1 MTEEPQGRELLEVRD
16 LTVRHG
22 QLVALHEVS
31 VSVRTGEV
39 VAIVGANGAGKSTL
53 LRTIA
58 GLHKPTQG
66 SVSFGAVDITD
77 YPPDQ
82 RVRAG
87 LVLVPEGRRLFAS
100 LSVEE
105 NLLTGCYLKRGG
117 AWDLARVF
125 DLFPWMAERRRQP
138 ASQLSG
144 GQQQA
149 VALSR
154 ALLTNPRALLLDEPS
169 LGLSPVALQRI
180 YSVLPELVGSGIGVL
195 LVEQDVRRV
204 LRVADRLKCL
214 LEGREALEGVPGG
227 LEIEEIEAAYFGIS
241 ERAVTSA

>member
-1 MTEEPQGRELLEVRD
+1 MIPEPQARELLEVRD

-31 VSVRTGEV
+31 VSVRMGEV

-58 GLHKPTQG
+58 GLHKPTRG
-66 SVSFGAVDITD
+66 SVRFAGVEITD

-87 LVLVPEGRRLFAS
+87 LVLVPEGRRLFSS

-105 NLLTGCYLKRGG
+105 NLLTGCYTGRGG
-117 AWDLARVF
+117 AWDMGRVF
-125 DLFPWMAERRRQP
+125 ELFPLMAERRRQP

-149 VALSR
+149 VAISR

-169 LGLSPVALQRI
+169 RGLSPVALQRI
-180 YSVLPELVGSGIGVL
+180 YSVLPDLVASGMGVL

-204 LRVADRLKCL
+204 LKVADRLKCL
-214 LEGREALEGVPGG
+214 LEGREALEGVPGE
-227 LEIEEIEAAYFGIS
+227 LEIEEIETAYFGIS
-241 ERAVTSA
+241 EPAGVGA